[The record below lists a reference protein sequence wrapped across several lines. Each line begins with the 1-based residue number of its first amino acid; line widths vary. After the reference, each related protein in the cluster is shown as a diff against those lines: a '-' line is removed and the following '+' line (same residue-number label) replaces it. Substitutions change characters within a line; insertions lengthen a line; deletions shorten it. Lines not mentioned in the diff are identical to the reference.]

1 VIEQSSHP
9 IQVVAQETGFVD
21 PRRMR
26 EAFLRT
32 FGLPPQTFAVT
43 LAKRRLK

>member
-1 VIEQSSHP
+1 MKNTENTSSA
-9 IQVVAQETGFVD
+9 QVLERRGRFVD

-32 FGLPPQTFAVT
+32 FGLPPQAF
-43 LAKRRLK
+43 RRTAREKAA